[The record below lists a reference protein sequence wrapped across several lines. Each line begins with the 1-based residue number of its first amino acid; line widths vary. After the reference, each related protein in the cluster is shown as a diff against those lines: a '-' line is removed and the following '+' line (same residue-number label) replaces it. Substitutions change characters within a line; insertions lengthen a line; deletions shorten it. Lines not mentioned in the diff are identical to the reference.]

1 MQKIMFTKSL
11 TRAVLEGLKTKT
23 RRLIK
28 VPDTW
33 HGIHVCGV
41 GPDTYK
47 QSLVLYDADGASIE
61 DPKTRLCGL
70 IMPRYL
76 VGEIVA
82 VAQCYEEALS
92 PLDWVNRLIYKDE
105 PGWKNK
111 MYVRADL
118 MPHQIQI
125 TGRHVER
132 LQDISDED
140 CLREGII
147 KYVSLREGIIRYV
160 CCPPKFCGTWTT
172 YDENKMGTYLTPRE
186 AFAALI
192 KKMHGRKVW
201 DDNPWTFA
209 YDFTRI
215 K

>member
-1 MQKIMFTKSL
+1 MQKILFTKGL

-23 RRLIK
+23 RRIIK

-33 HGIHVCGV
+33 HGIDVCGF
-41 GPDTYK
+41 GPDIDGE
-47 QSLVLYDADGASIE
+47 SLLLYDAYESLIE
-61 DPKTRLCGL
+61 DPKTRLCGQ
-70 IMPRYL
+70 IMPRYK

-92 PLDWVNRLIYKDE
+92 PLDWVNQLIYKDE

-125 TGRHVER
+125 NGYHVER

-140 CLREGII
+140 CLKEGILAGN
-147 KYVSLREGIIRYV
+147 VE
-160 CCPPKFCGTWTT
+160 PKMYGFQNGKHKES
-172 YDENKMGTYLTPRE
+172 YFTPRE

-192 KKMHGRKVW
+192 NKTSGKHTW
-201 DDNPWTFA
+201 EDNPYTFV
-209 YDFTRI
+209 YEFELI

>member
-11 TRAVLEGLKTKT
+11 TRAVLEDLKTNT

-28 VPDTW
+28 IPDTW
-33 HGIHVCGV
+33 HGIDVCSA
-41 GPDTYK
+41 GPDTDGK
-47 QSLVLYDADGASIE
+47 SLLLYDADGA
-61 DPKTRLCGL
+61 RLGQV
-70 IMPRYL
+70 MPRYK

-92 PLDWVNRLIYKDE
+92 PLDWASRLIYKDE

-118 MPHQIQI
+118 MPHKIKI
-125 TGRHVER
+125 NDYHVER

-147 KYVSLREGIIRYV
+147 RYISLREGIIRHICY
-160 CCPPKFCGTWTT
+160 PFEFSGTRSFTC
-172 YDENKMGTYLTPRE
+172 YENKMGTYLTPRE

-192 KKMHGRKVW
+192 KKMHGRKAW

-209 YDFTRI
+209 YEFTRI

>member
-1 MQKIMFTKSL
+1 MQKIMFTKGL

-23 RRLIK
+23 RRIIK

-41 GPDTYK
+41 GPDTDK

-61 DPKTRLCGL
+61 DPKTRLCGQ
-70 IMPRYL
+70 IMPRYK

-92 PLDWVNRLIYKDE
+92 PLDWVNRLIYQDE

-125 TGRHVER
+125 NGYHVER

-140 CLREGII
+140 CLKEGII
-147 KYVSLREGIIRYV
+147 EYAP
-160 CCPPKFCGTWTT
+160 CCECGSELYSFDGADDAW
-172 YDENKMGTYLTPRE
+172 YTPRE

-192 KKMHGRKVW
+192 KKMHGKKVW

>member
-1 MQKIMFTKSL
+1 MQKIMFTKGL

-33 HGIHVCGV
+33 HGLHVCGV

-70 IMPRYL
+70 IMSRYL

-82 VAQCYEEALS
+82 VAQCYEEALN

-125 TGRHVER
+125 NGYNVER

-140 CLREGII
+140 CLKEGII
-147 KYVSLREGIIRYV
+147 EYAP
-160 CCPPKFCGTWTT
+160 CCECGSELYSFDGADDAW
-172 YDENKMGTYLTPRE
+172 YTPRE

>member
-1 MQKIMFTKSL
+1 MQKIMFTEGL
-11 TRAVLEGLKTKT
+11 TRAVLEELKNMT
-23 RRLIK
+23 RRIIPEKLLERAYASDDMLEYLLHHS
-28 VPDTW
+28 P
-33 HGIHVCGV
+33 
-41 GPDTYK
+41 YK
-47 QSLVLYDADGASIE
+47 
-61 DPKTRLCGL
+61 
-70 IMPRYL
+70 
-76 VGEIVA
+76 VGEVVA
-82 VAQCYEEALS
+82 VAQCYEEAIS

-147 KYVSLREGIIRYV
+147 RYVSPREGIIRYV
-160 CCPPKFCGTWTT
+160 CCPPKFFGTWTT
-172 YDENKMGTYLTPRE
+172 YDENKMGAYLTPRE

-192 KKMHGRKVW
+192 KKMHGRKAW

-209 YDFTRI
+209 YEFTRI

>member
-1 MQKIMFTKSL
+1 MQKIMFTKGL
-11 TRAVLEGLKTKT
+11 TRAVLEDLKTKT

-82 VAQCYEEALS
+82 VAQCYEEALC

-125 TGRHVER
+125 NGYHVER

-140 CLREGII
+140 CIREG
-147 KYVSLREGIIRYV
+147 VFLDETA
-160 CCPPKFCGTWTT
+160 PKCYQPFYTFPGSIDHDTPVG
-172 YDENKMGTYLTPRE
+172 YKTPRE

-192 KKMHGRKVW
+192 EKMHGRKVW

-215 K
+215 Q

>member
-92 PLDWVNRLIYKDE
+92 PLDWVNQLIYKDE

-125 TGRHVER
+125 NGYHVER

-140 CLREGII
+140 CLKEGII
-147 KYVSLREGIIRYV
+147 EYAP
-160 CCPPKFCGTWTT
+160 CCECGSELYSFDGADDVW
-172 YDENKMGTYLTPRE
+172 YTPRE

>member
-1 MQKIMFTKSL
+1 MQKIMFTKGL
-11 TRAVLEGLKTKT
+11 TRAVLEDLKTKT

-41 GPDTYK
+41 GPDTNK

-61 DPKTRLCGL
+61 DPKTRLCGQ
-70 IMPRYL
+70 IMPRYK

-92 PLDWVNRLIYKDE
+92 PLDWVNQLIYKDE

-125 TGRHVER
+125 NSYHVER

-140 CLREGII
+140 CLKEGII
-147 KYVSLREGIIRYV
+147 EYAS
-160 CCPPKFCGTWTT
+160 CCECGSELYAFDGADDFW
-172 YDENKMGTYLTPRE
+172 YTPRE

-192 KKMHGRKVW
+192 KKIHGRKVW

>member
-1 MQKIMFTKSL
+1 MQKIMFTKGL
-11 TRAVLEGLKTKT
+11 TRAVLEDLKTKT

-41 GPDTYK
+41 GPDTDK

-61 DPKTRLCGL
+61 DPKTRLCGQ
-70 IMPRYL
+70 IMPQYK

-82 VAQCYEEALS
+82 VAQPYCEIMPYLADSFYKPAADFMEE
-92 PLDWVNRLIYKDE
+92 K
-105 PGWKNK
+105 PGYRNK
-111 MYVRADL
+111 MFVKADL
-118 MPHQIQI
+118 MPHRIRI
-125 TGRHVER
+125 ANVRVER

-140 CLREGII
+140 CLKEGIERVYYGNEEWF
-147 KYVSLREGIIRYV
+147 KAYDTKDG
-160 CCPPKFCGTWTT
+160 CKCAPTPK
-172 YDENKMGTYLTPRE
+172 E

-209 YDFTRI
+209 YDFTLI
-215 K
+215 Q

>member
-1 MQKIMFTKSL
+1 MFTEGL

-41 GPDTYK
+41 GPDTDK
-47 QSLVLYDADGASIE
+47 QSLLLYDADGALIE
-61 DPKTRLCGL
+61 DPKTHLCGQ
-70 IMPRYL
+70 IMPKYK
-76 VGEIVA
+76 VGEVVA
-82 VAQCYEEALS
+82 VAQSYREIEKEIERDGL
-92 PLDWVNRLIYKDE
+92 PLMLKDSILKTT
-105 PGWKNK
+105 GYRNK
-111 MYVRADL
+111 MFVKADL

-125 TGRHVER
+125 NGCHVER

-140 CLREGII
+140 CLREGVR
-147 KYVSLREGIIRYV
+147 KLESEGNPTMFTFDGWKFKNKVNR
-160 CCPPKFCGTWTT
+160 CADSPK
-172 YDENKMGTYLTPRE
+172 E

-192 KKMHGRKVW
+192 KKMHGRKAW
-201 DDNPWTFA
+201 DDNPWIFA

>member
-1 MQKIMFTKSL
+1 MQKIMFTKGL

-70 IMPRYL
+70 IMSRYL

-82 VAQCYEEALS
+82 VAQCYEEALN

-125 TGRHVER
+125 NGYNVER

-140 CLREGII
+140 CLKEGII
-147 KYVSLREGIIRYV
+147 EYAP
-160 CCPPKFCGTWTT
+160 CCECGSELYAFDGADDFW
-172 YDENKMGTYLTPRE
+172 YTPRE

-201 DDNPWTFA
+201 DNNPWTFA

>member
-1 MQKIMFTKSL
+1 MQKIMFTKGL

-125 TGRHVER
+125 NGYHVER

-140 CLREGII
+140 CLKEGII
-147 KYVSLREGIIRYV
+147 EYAP
-160 CCPPKFCGTWTT
+160 CCECGSELYAFDGADDVW
-172 YDENKMGTYLTPRE
+172 YTPRE

-192 KKMHGRKVW
+192 KKIHGRKVW
-201 DDNPWTFA
+201 DDNPWVFA